1 MSVYEFGPFSLDAQ
15 RLLLLE
21 RTQPVPLGPKVVETL
36 LALVEHPGNVL
47 TKNALLDR
55 IWPEGYVDEAN
66 LAQNVYVL
74 RKTLRAR
81 WNVEAIET
89 VPRRGYRFT
98 MPVEHRDAMAML
110 NPSARVTTRRRSPW
124 SVAFAASATL
134 VLSAAGLTFALSP
147 RSTSAQTALSPDGA
161 RLYEIGRYYWN
172 LRTEGGV
179 RKSIAYFARVVDT
192 DPRNARGYA
201 ALASADAIMA
211 DYRFGSVS
219 PNVYWDRAKAFARKA
234 LTIDSKSGEAYA
246 VLGMIA
252 STKSASNRDMLLGL
266 NELQHAVSI
275 DPTSGPAREWY
286 GIALIERGR
295 FNEAYDELRTAAE
308 LDPLSVSTTDW
319 LSNAAYLE
327 HRYGD
332 SIAYARQTLDFSPQ
346 RSTVYESLGL
356 SYEALGD
363 RARALQAF
371 SRLATD
377 CAKCRPEAAALIA
390 ELYAHA
396 NRFAEARAELTIA
409 EQDPKAVMPDDLALA
424 LAALG
429 ERATAL
435 TWLRRTKGPFLR
447 AEIAA
452 DPRFA
457 ALRNDP
463 RVAQIENPA

>member
-15 RLLLLE
+15 RLLLLD
-21 RTQPVPLGPKVVETL
+21 RAQPVPLGPKVVETL
-36 LALVEHPGNVL
+36 LALVEHPGDVL

-66 LAQNVYVL
+66 LAQNIYVL
-74 RKTLRAR
+74 RKALRTR
-81 WNVEAIET
+81 WNAKAIET
-89 VPRRGYRFT
+89 LPRRGYRFA
-98 MPVEHRDAMAML
+98 MPVERRDVMVVAS
-110 NPSARVTTRRRSPW
+110 PSSGTAARRRSAW
-124 SVAFAASATL
+124 SVAFAAFVTL
-134 VLSAAGLTFALSP
+134 ALTAAGLTVALSS
-147 RSTSAQTALSPDGA
+147 RNSLAQMALSPDGA

-172 LRTEGGV
+172 LRTEDGI
-179 RKSIAYFARVVDT
+179 RKSLTYFKRVVDT
-192 DPRNARGYA
+192 DPHNARGYA
-201 ALASADAIMA
+201 ALASANAIMA
-211 DYRFGSVS
+211 DYHFGSVS
-219 PNVYWDRAKAFARKA
+219 PKVYWGRATAYARKA
-234 LTIDSKSGEAYA
+234 LTIDPKSGEAYA
-246 VLGMIA
+246 VLGMIN
-252 STKSASNRDMLLGL
+252 STKYASNRDMLLGL
-266 NELQHAVSI
+266 DELQRAVLL

-295 FNEAYDELRTAAE
+295 FNEAYAELRTAAE

-327 HRYGD
+327 HRYAD
-332 SIAYARQTLDFSPQ
+332 SIAYARETLDFSPQ
-346 RSTVYESLGL
+346 RTAVYEPMGL

-363 RARALQAF
+363 RDRALEAF
-371 SRLATD
+371 RRLGAD
-377 CAKCRPEAAALIA
+377 CAKCRPEAAALTA

-409 EQDPKAVMPDDLALA
+409 EQDVKAVMPDDLALA

-435 TWLRRTKGPFLR
+435 SWLRRTKGPFLR

-463 RVAQIENPA
+463 SVAKMESPA

>member
-15 RLLLLE
+15 RLLLLQ
-21 RTQPVPLGPKVVETL
+21 RNQPVPLGPKVVETL
-36 LALVEHPGNVL
+36 LALIEHPGDVL

-74 RKTLRAR
+74 RKTLRSR
-81 WNVEAIET
+81 WETEAIET
-89 VPRRGYRFT
+89 VPRRGYRFIA
-98 MPVEHRDAMAML
+98 PVERRDVTSLA
-110 NPSARVTTRRRSPW
+110 SAWDHPPARRRSAW
-124 SVAFAASATL
+124 GFAVAAFAALAIT
-134 VLSAAGLTFALSP
+134 AASLAVAFSSRGSP
-147 RSTSAQTALSPDGA
+147 AQTALSPDGA

-172 LRTEGGV
+172 LRTEDGI
-179 RKSIAYFARVVDT
+179 RKSMAYFARVVDT
-192 DPRNARGYA
+192 DPRNARGYT
-201 ALASADAIMA
+201 ALASANAIMA
-211 DYRFGSVS
+211 DYRFGSVT
-219 PNVYWDRAKAFARKA
+219 PKPYWERARAYARKA
-234 LTIDSKSGEAYA
+234 LTIDPNSGEAYA

-252 STKSASNRDMLLGL
+252 SHKDGSDRTMLLGL
-266 NELQHAVSI
+266 NELQHAVSL
-275 DPTSGPAREWY
+275 DPSSGPAHEWY

-308 LDPLSVSTTDW
+308 LDPLSVATTNW
-319 LSNAAYLE
+319 LSSAAYLE
-327 HRYGD
+327 HRYD
-332 SIAYARQTLDFSPQ
+332 DAIAYARETLDFSPQ
-346 RSTVYESLGL
+346 RTEVYEPLGL

-363 RARALQAF
+363 RDRALQAF
-371 SRLATD
+371 HHLAAD

-390 ELYAHA
+390 ELYARA

-409 EQDPKAVMPDDLALA
+409 EQNVQAVMPDDFALA

-435 TWLRRTKGPFLR
+435 SWLRRTKGPFLR

-457 ALRNDP
+457 ALRSDP
-463 RVAQIENPA
+463 RLAQIENPA